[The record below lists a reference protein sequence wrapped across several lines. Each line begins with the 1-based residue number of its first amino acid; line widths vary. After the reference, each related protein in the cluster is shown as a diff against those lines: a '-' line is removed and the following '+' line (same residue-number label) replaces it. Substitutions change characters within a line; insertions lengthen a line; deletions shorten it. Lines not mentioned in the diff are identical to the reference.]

1 MIVLGMLYAMCVPLL
16 LYLTTTPDVTQD
28 KDAQQ
33 AIHGMRIGAVE
44 CAILA
49 APTLLLGVKL
59 LQRRRWAYWLVVA
72 NLGIFAAALAT
83 GTFFEFKIEWGA
95 FCVLLVF
102 LVVLIFALLPATR
115 RELDVKQSA

>member
-1 MIVLGMLYAMCVPLL
+1 MPESVTSNRTPRLKILSGLMIVLGMLYAMCVPLL
-16 LYLTTTPDVTQD
+16 LYLTTTPDITQD

-72 NLGIFAAALAT
+72 NLGICVLGLGI
-83 GTFFEFKIEWGA
+83 GTFEDFSIEWSA
-95 FCVLLVF
+95 FWF
-102 LVVLIFALLPATR
+102 F
-115 RELDVKQSA
+115 